1 MLKKLNDDSVMLCSI
16 VCQCTVISSNYPMYD
31 LERICTG
38 ESEKYRTQSAHFLLS
53 LWMKSLSG
61 VLFSS
66 ELYFMMS
73 IHLILS
79 ITNHNEC
86 DEQIQSSSLSLPQSV
101 IAPLHIFIFIICHYK
116 KWAIFVTTAVFS
128 NFYSTNS
135 SQSPFNGISINLL
148 NGFKNSL
155 TLMWVSEI
163 LMWTLKMC
171 SRCAQFDRISSV
183 SARLS
188 RDWAWWS

>member
-1 MLKKLNDDSVMLCSI
+1 MTQWCCVPLCVNVQLFQAIILCMTLKGYAQVSQRNTGRKVPIFSCHSELNHSLVFYFPVNCILWCQYILFFPSLTIMSVMNRYRALVSPFHSLLLRR
-16 VCQCTVISSNYPMYD
+16 CT
-31 LERICTG
+31 
-38 ESEKYRTQSAHFLLS
+38 F
-53 LWMKSLSG
+53 
-61 VLFSS
+61 
-66 ELYFMMS
+66 
-73 IHLILS
+73 
-79 ITNHNEC
+79 
-86 DEQIQSSSLSLPQSV
+86 
-101 IAPLHIFIFIICHYK
+101 FIFIICHYK

-163 LMWTLKMC
+163 LMWTLKTC